1 MTLLRTFACLVLL
14 GVALPATAQQNTFP
28 DYFTF
33 DEPTWICRTAEAF
46 RSLETRLAE
55 TDTPGDLPCAL
66 VTLDDVEDI
75 MAPWIGI
82 IAEDGDLVEVQFL
95 VERYRRLRAPEVPN
109 RGGRATRVEFVGWT
123 KRDSLEVMTTF

>member
-1 MTLLRTFACLVLL
+1 MTLPRMLACLVLL
-14 GVALPATAQQNTFP
+14 GVASPASAQQNTFP

-33 DEPTWICRTAEAF
+33 DAPTWICRTADAF

-95 VERYRRLRAPEVPN
+95 VERYRRLRAPEVPI